1 MLELHWS
8 AAEAVKQERL
18 DGTESSQVELPDG
31 RLPLRDG
38 SGVVARESAE
48 SKRSKEGEV
57 AEKEFNPFAPAV
69 AP

>member
-1 MLELHWS
+1 MLQLHWS
-8 AAEAVKQERL
+8 VAEAVKQ
-18 DGTESSQVELPDG
+18 ESSQVELPDG
-31 RLPLRDG
+31 RVPLREG

-57 AEKEFNPFAPAV
+57 AEKEFHPFAPAV